1 MTVRSIGCCVFGI
14 SILTIAAHA
23 QTPQY
28 APCSLLTTDE
38 VRRVFPDTKAG
49 EPDRRNEKAGVF
61 SCVWSHQG
69 GILQII
75 TGEEEQTPAE
85 EARSWVDAFADPL
98 NQGAAGRVRFEK
110 IAGVGDSA
118 VAVVEAADKA
128 KGFMQGGAYIVV
140 RRGKQ
145 QITIM
150 APGLAKRERPAALTT
165 LTELGRAA
173 AARLK

>member
-1 MTVRSIGCCVFGI
+1 MTVRSIAWHVLGL
-14 SILTIAAHA
+14 SIMATAAHA
-23 QTPQY
+23 QTPHY
-28 APCSLLTTDE
+28 APCSLLTTED

-49 EPDRRNEKAGVF
+49 EPDRRNEKAGIF

-69 GILQII
+69 GILQIV

-98 NQGAAGRVRFEK
+98 NQSAAGRVRFEK
-110 IAGVGDSA
+110 VAGVGDGA
-118 VAVVEAADKA
+118 IAVVESADKA
-128 KGFMQGGAYIVV
+128 KGFIQGGAYIVV

-145 QITIM
+145 QFTIL
-150 APGLAKRERPAALTT
+150 APGLAQRERSAALAT